1 MRVNLLP
8 PELFERQRI
17 RRRTLLV
24 VAFGVVV
31 LAAIGAFYAL
41 QVIRLGQVEEDIRA
55 QQAENAA
62 LRQEIADLQD
72 IAALQQEIR
81 DTRDLLASLLADRV
95 LWSGVLRDISLVI
108 PPETWLT
115 GLSGTVGAAIPGE
128 EATTQPVGP
137 VAGLVGQISFTGNAF
152 DHRDVALWLSRLED
166 VRGFLNPWLAT
177 STKTLIGNTE
187 VVEFNSSV
195 DLSEQ
200 ALARRTGGAA

>member
-17 RRRTLLV
+17 RRRTVLAV
-24 VAFGVVV
+24 VFGVMV
-31 LAAIGAFYAL
+31 LAAVGAFYAL
-41 QVIRLGQVEEDIRA
+41 QVIRLGEVEDDIRV
-55 QQAENAA
+55 QESENTA

-72 IAALQQEIR
+72 IAALQEEIAT
-81 DTRDLLASLLADRV
+81 TRELLASLLADRV

-115 GLSGTVGAAIPGE
+115 GLAGNIGTAIPGE
-128 EATTQPVGP
+128 EAAEPVTAP
-137 VAGLVGQISFTGNAF
+137 GLVGQIAFTGNAF

-166 VRGFLNPWLAT
+166 VRGFINPWLST
-177 STKTLIGNTE
+177 STRITIGQTPA
-187 VVEFNSSV
+187 VEFSSSV

-200 ALARRTGGAA
+200 ALATRGGGGS